1 MCDQT
6 FVAATF
12 GPCDSCANPSPLMN
26 IYIKN
31 EPINYCSFCVEMV
44 PDQFRLREESRN
56 NPER

>member
-44 PDQFRLREESRN
+44 PDPFRLA
-56 NPER
+56 PP

>member
-31 EPINYCSFCVEMV
+31 EPINYCSFCMEMV
-44 PDQFRLREESRN
+44 PDLFRQTLESRKS
-56 NPER
+56 P